1 VPRQARLPPLLSRE
15 AFVEQSEDFW
25 DVELDIFQV
34 QVFLV
39 VLLHLEEIVEF
50 EIKLEQSTI
59 PA

>member
-1 VPRQARLPPLLSRE
+1 
-15 AFVEQSEDFW
+15 
-25 DVELDIFQV
+25 
-34 QVFLV
+34 LV